1 MISIVGAGRILCWVL
16 VLIAWFGVSMA
27 PAAYDDIYN
36 GYGGRAAGMG
46 GALTAL
52 ADDSSAVFWNP
63 AGLAN
68 AKHVEVSQMIGNTM
82 LSAAVLPFRYFTIG
96 LSSYLGLN
104 DSKMNKYVLSLGGF
118 VSNRWQIGANI
129 NYGYYKKTMYN
140 DSMKAQGIFLD
151 GGVQYNA
158 SDSVSIGAIYRPRTR
173 LGLTQPS
180 LDMYYFTSYFD
191 YIVLPSKI
199 GVGAGYRKGQMAV
212 GIGYDLI
219 EEINDRQS
227 MVMEDDYPNSYQST
241 MKAGME
247 YGLFKGH
254 LPLRM
259 GINYSFA
266 HDHPN
271 TSGLLN
277 KSIGLGLKLG
287 GFRFD
292 GAFIFEYDKRNNTD
306 AVGGN
311 FSLGW
316 VFY

>member
-1 MISIVGAGRILCWVL
+1 M
-16 VLIAWFGVSMA
+16 
-27 PAAYDDIYN
+27 
-36 GYGGRAAGMG
+36 
-46 GALTAL
+46 
-52 ADDSSAVFWNP
+52 
-63 AGLAN
+63 
-68 AKHVEVSQMIGNTM
+68 
-82 LSAAVLPFRYFTIG
+82 
-96 LSSYLGLN
+96 SYLL
-104 DSKMNKYVLSLGGF
+104 LQGG
-118 VSNRWQIGANI
+118 
-129 NYGYYKKTMYN
+129 GYFAAESVATLPEWVATLRRN
-140 DSMKAQGIFLD
+140 QWLLCNGIR
-151 GGVQYNA
+151 
-158 SDSVSIGAIYRPRTR
+158 S
-173 LGLTQPS
+173 LTQPS